1 MLSGELKFGKEG
13 VYRTP
18 WISKCIEDYFW
29 SEISADVN
37 VNFVTLYKG
46 IFLKIILFRAVLDG
60 RIKPSQIKFNLNL
73 S

>member
-37 VNFVTLYKG
+37 VNFVILYKG
-46 IFLKIILFRAVLDG
+46 IFFEDYSV
-60 RIKPSQIKFNLNL
+60 
-73 S
+73 